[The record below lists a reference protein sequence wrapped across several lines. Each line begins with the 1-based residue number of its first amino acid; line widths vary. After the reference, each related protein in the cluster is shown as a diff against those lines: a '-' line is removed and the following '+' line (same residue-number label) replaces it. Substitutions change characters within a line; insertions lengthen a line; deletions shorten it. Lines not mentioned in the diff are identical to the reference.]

1 LTKAIQDC
9 IPDNH
14 CFGCGPL
21 NPLGLQI
28 KSYWDGEEAVC
39 RFQPR
44 PEHMAGPTHV
54 LNGGILATVID
65 CHAVCTAIADSYRVA
80 GEALGAGP
88 LRWAVTA
95 ALRVDYLAPTPIEQP
110 VELRARVREVSG
122 RKRVVDCTVRS
133 GGRECAKAEVLA
145 VEVPAGWRQ
154 SPGR

>member
-1 LTKAIQDC
+1 MTKAIQDC